1 MRAALDINIL
11 AYAEGGGDKIDS
23 SQIPH
28 EHKNE
33 QFLDRML
40 MDKERIKRM
49 AKNPDFI
56 PGIYNYCDRWCE
68 RCAFT
73 SRCMNFAMEQE
84 LVSGQQDQDIRN
96 AEFWES
102 MSEILEATAELLQDL
117 AREKGIDLNEVME
130 YADQEE
136 EHARQMAKNH
146 ICTTLARKYFKMAD
160 AGLENAEVFQ
170 EDTPVKIPGTK
181 SVSPLPEIRE
191 AREIISWY
199 SPLIQVKIMR
209 ALEGKAEAE
218 ETGPGGRDRDA
229 DGSAKVALI
238 GIDRSLAAWR
248 VLHERAQQ
256 GVEDIREVMLLLERL
271 RRKVETVFEPVAK
284 LID

>member
-1 MRAALDINIL
+1 
-11 AYAEGGGDKIDS
+11 
-23 SQIPH
+23 
-28 EHKNE
+28 
-33 QFLDRML
+33 

-84 LVSGQQDQDIRN
+84 LFSGQQDQDMRN
-96 AEFWES
+96 AEFWDS
-102 MSEILEATAELLQDL
+102 MSEILEATSELLHDL
-117 AREKGIDLNEVME
+117 ARERGIDLNEAME
-130 YADQEE
+130 YADPEDE
-136 EHARQMAKNH
+136 YARRMAENH

-160 AGLENAEVFQ
+160 KGQEHAEVFQ
-170 EDTPVKIPGTK
+170 EDTPVKIPGTR

-199 SPLIQVKIMR
+199 QPLIQVKIMR
-209 ALEGKAEAE
+209 AIQGMAESE
-218 ETGPGGRDRDA
+218 DTDPDDRDRDA

-248 VLHERAQQ
+248 VLYERVQQ
-256 GVEDIREVMLLLERL
+256 GEEDIREIMLLLERL
-271 RRKVETVFEPVAK
+271 RRKVETVFPGARSFVRPGFDEE
-284 LID
+284 I